1 METVLLDNL
10 KGLSDVKNI
19 DVKSLGAL
27 ADEIRSVIIATV
39 EQNGGHLASAL
50 GAVDAITALCYVYDF
65 SKDKIIF
72 DVGHQSYAY
81 KLINEGKERF
91 SSLRQ
96 KGGTSGF
103 TGDKNT
109 KNDWFIGGHAGN
121 SLAAAAGMLYARDL
135 KGDNENVVVFV
146 GDASLF
152 NGENLEALFAGE
164 TKPKNFLIV
173 FNDNGMSI
181 SKNNNG
187 AYKFFSKIALKKA
200 YGRTKKVLHKILGNR
215 FIARS
220 LKRIK
225 SNFKHSVSPASAL
238 DKVGIKYYGAFDG
251 HDIEGLCK
259 TLEQIKYREAP
270 VFLHI
275 KTVKGK
281 GYLPAEN
288 DCELYHG
295 ISKGMQQSTN
305 SFSDVVSDVLIDCVQ
320 KNENI
325 VAITAGMK
333 TGTGLSKFAEKYPE
347 RFVDAGICE
356 EYAVTF
362 AAGAARNGLKP
373 VVAVYSTFLQRAYDQ
388 TLVDVCMQNLPVLFL
403 IDRAGFV
410 GGDGRTHQGLFDL
423 SYLRHIPNLCVLA
436 PKDPDELR
444 QMIFV
449 SLKGNSPVA
458 IRYPNGE
465 NYSITSTSVYSA
477 PAKWEILK
485 EGEDLT
491 LLACGPRLNRLAL
504 SVAQR
509 FNNKKIAVINARSV
523 KPLDEEI
530 LKKCAYKP
538 VITLEENVVAG
549 GFGSAVIEFY
559 NKNAISANVTV
570 MGADD
575 KFVEHAS
582 VTEQLCESGFS
593 VEKLTDKIKCILQIN
608 S

>member
-1 METVLLDNL
+1 M
-10 KGLSDVKNI
+10 
-19 DVKSLGAL
+19 
-27 ADEIRSVIIATV
+27 RQSV
-39 EQNGGHLASAL
+39 
-50 GAVDAITALCYVYDF
+50 
-65 SKDKIIF
+65 
-72 DVGHQSYAY
+72 
-81 KLINEGKERF
+81 
-91 SSLRQ
+91 
-96 KGGTSGF
+96 
-103 TGDKNT
+103 
-109 KNDWFIGGHAGN
+109 
-121 SLAAAAGMLYARDL
+121 
-135 KGDNENVVVFV
+135 
-146 GDASLF
+146 
-152 NGENLEALFAGE
+152 
-164 TKPKNFLIV
+164 
-173 FNDNGMSI
+173 
-181 SKNNNG
+181 
-187 AYKFFSKIALKKA
+187 
-200 YGRTKKVLHKILGNR
+200 
-215 FIARS
+215 
-220 LKRIK
+220 
-225 SNFKHSVSPASAL
+225 
-238 DKVGIKYYGAFDG
+238 
-251 HDIEGLCK
+251 
-259 TLEQIKYREAP
+259 
-270 VFLHI
+270 
-275 KTVKGK
+275 
-281 GYLPAEN
+281 
-288 DCELYHG
+288 
-295 ISKGMQQSTN
+295 N

-465 NYSITSTSVYSA
+465 NYSIISTSVYSA

-504 SVAQR
+504 SVAQS
-509 FNNKKIAVINARSV
+509 FTNKKIAVINARSV

-559 NKNAISANVTV
+559 NKNAIVANVTI

-575 KFVEHAS
+575 KFVEHSS
-582 VTEQLCESGFS
+582 VNEQLCECGFS
-593 VEKLTDKIKCILQIN
+593 IEKLTEKIKSILQIN
-608 S
+608 L